1 MSDKVSAQLRG
12 KTVFSV
18 LVTQTPTLI
27 CGGNE
32 RWAIVFLTDTE
43 IFIGA
48 GTGSC
53 VMQLPADTLYT
64 DNYTSDPWYGRATAG
79 ASGTVSGWYV

>member
-1 MSDKVSAQLRG
+1 MSDKVSAQLHG
-12 KTVFSV
+12 KTMFSV

-27 CGGNE
+27 CGADE
-32 RWAIVFLTDTE
+32 RWAIVFLSDAD

-53 VMQLPADTLYT
+53 IMRLPADVGHT
-64 DNYTSDPWYGRATAG
+64 DNYTSDPWYGRAAAG
-79 ASGTVSGWYV
+79 ASGTVSGWYI